1 MKNQKQAPF
10 FIEPKDVL
18 IGEPDAPVLLTE
30 FGDYES
36 IACAQVNEIINQL
49 LIKYAGKIKFVYRHF
64 PLMKIHQHAHKAAE
78 AAIAAAQEG
87 KFWEMHQ
94 MLFLH
99 RRNLGLISLKSY
111 AKEIG
116 VKNKNFLNDLIN
128 GVYAWNVQD
137 DLKAGI
143 EAGVRDVPSFFFNG
157 EKWDQDPTLENF
169 DAKILLL
176 LQSNSQ

>member
-1 MKNQKQAPF
+1 MKNQRQVSA
-10 FIEPKDVL
+10 FIGSRAL
-18 IGEPDAPVLLTE
+18 MIGDPDAPVLLTE

-36 IACAQVNEIINQL
+36 VACAQANEIINQL
-49 LIKYAGKIKFVYRHF
+49 LITYAGKIKYTFRHF

-94 MLFLH
+94 ILFQN

-137 DLKAGI
+137 DLKDGI
-143 EAGVRDVPSFFFNG
+143 DAGVREVPTFFFNG
-157 EKWDQDPTLENF
+157 EKWDQEPTLENF
-169 DAKILLL
+169 NSKILLL
-176 LQSNSQ
+176 LNHSG